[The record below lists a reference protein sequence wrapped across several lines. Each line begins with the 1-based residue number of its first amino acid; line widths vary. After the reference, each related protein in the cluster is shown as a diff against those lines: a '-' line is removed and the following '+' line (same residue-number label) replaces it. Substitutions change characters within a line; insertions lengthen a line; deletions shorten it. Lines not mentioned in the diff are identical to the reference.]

1 MQETQR
7 LLRLLN
13 TPNVREQTKAVFRS
27 LLANCED
34 EKRLCSFVLESVRDR
49 VNERFQSELDHC
61 RTYGLPAIHM
71 TEELRVKLE
80 SEALND
86 EARRWMADFLLY
98 PIGKRTRTIRRSAR
112 LLKKSTRRG
121 QDTIL
126 ESSHRGPYAQSTEV
140 GRRVYEVE
148 LFPKSDDSV
157 RLSRFRVLVDVFHR
171 GYQTALRDTNLQ
183 SRSNTVLI
191 DRRWI
196 SMFDN
201 GAFHLC
207 FDDEQVCLSSFVR
220 ESITDMPQVCAVP
233 LWDEAAAIITPS
245 SPINRKS
252 TLRPRNRSVF
262 RGPIGPDKELVS
274 LHALILQT
282 WFGTGMFSR
291 RYSVGLSS

>member
-34 EKRLCSFVLESVRDR
+34 EKRLCSYVLESVRDR

-61 RTYGLPAIHM
+61 RTYGLPEIRM

-98 PIGKRTRTIRRSAR
+98 PIGKRTRTTRSSAR

-157 RLSRFRVLVDVFHR
+157 R
-171 GYQTALRDTNLQ
+171 
-183 SRSNTVLI
+183 I
-191 DRRWI
+191 
-196 SMFDN
+196 
-201 GAFHLC
+201 
-207 FDDEQVCLSSFVR
+207 
-220 ESITDMPQVCAVP
+220 
-233 LWDEAAAIITPS
+233 
-245 SPINRKS
+245 
-252 TLRPRNRSVF
+252 
-262 RGPIGPDKELVS
+262 
-274 LHALILQT
+274 
-282 WFGTGMFSR
+282 
-291 RYSVGLSS
+291 